1 VIDLRTE
8 HLLTPHEVSNR
19 LKVSLG
25 TVYAWFKSGK
35 LESERMSRILRTSE
49 EALQRMADAARQPP
63 DRFSSARA
71 RRQKQVAED
80 ELRLLGVLK

>member
-1 VIDLRTE
+1 MIDLRTE
-8 HLLTPHEVSNR
+8 HLLTPHEVSDR

-25 TVYAWFKSGK
+25 TVYAWIKSGK
-35 LESERMSRILRTSE
+35 LESRRLGGVLRTSA

-63 DRFSSARA
+63 DRFSGARA